1 MKTFDVFVYG
11 TLRKGG
17 TNEHYLRN
25 SSCLQKELWISG
37 FCLYDYQ
44 QSYPFMLEAG
54 AKERVK
60 GEVYRVSADQFE
72 QLNILEDVEN
82 QLYRLVF
89 LEQYQSFT
97 YLKYN
102 SNVEEL
108 NKIPGGDW
116 ISYIREIS
124 Q

>member
-17 TNEHYLRN
+17 TNEHYLKN
-25 SSCLQKELWISG
+25 SCCLRQEIWISG

-54 AKERVK
+54 AVESVK
-60 GEVYRVSADQFE
+60 GEVYRVSEQQLD

-82 QLYRLVF
+82 RLYRLVF
-89 LEQYQSFT
+89 LEQCQAFT
-97 YLKYN
+97 YLKYDRN
-102 SNVEEL
+102 IEGL
-108 NKIPGGDW
+108 KKIPGGDW
-116 ISYIREIS
+116 ISYVRERMM
-124 Q
+124 